1 MHLRILPGFAGMLPI
16 SLGAGAGLPSSLR
29 RMFLAVFASLPLAL
43 PLASCEKAA
52 EPHAEAEAE
61 KAAVPALHVVL
72 TGEQI
77 KHLDVKTAV
86 ITAADYV
93 AQLQGFGVVVRFDE
107 LAQAESEVETAEA
120 AVRQSASALERTRKL
135 NDAHFA
141 SAEALDA
148 AKKQA
153 ETDKALL
160 ALAKRKEEVAFGRN
174 APWSTPAERRKIFDS
189 LTKGEKSLV
198 RVTFAND
205 AMPVEM
211 PGSISVRRLVNP
223 QSSVLVKSELV
234 WDAPADVSM
243 PGRSVFALVPG
254 GQLAEGERLL
264 AFADS
269 GAHLSGVLIPEAAI
283 IMSDGKIWCYVAEA
297 KGSFGRRPVDTTRP
311 LPGGYFAGQ
320 GFRAGEAVVTQGQ
333 SLLLAYE
340 MNPEGGEAE

>member
-1 MHLRILPGFAGMLPI
+1 MHLLVLPGDAGEAL
-16 SLGAGAGLPSSLR
+16 SSSLR
-29 RMFLAVFASLPLAL
+29 RIGATLALCLCAPLFLA
-43 PLASCEKAA
+43 CERAA
-52 EPHAEAEAE
+52 APEQAAEAE
-61 KAAVPALHVVL
+61 KAAAPAFHVVL

-77 KHLDVKTAV
+77 KHLDIRTAV

-135 NDAHFA
+135 NERHFA

-160 ALAKRKEEVAFGRN
+160 ALAKRKEEVAYGRN
-174 APWSTPAERRKIFDS
+174 APWRTPAERRKIFDS

-198 RVTFAND
+198 RVTFASD
-205 AMPVEM
+205 AMPVQM
-211 PGSISVRRLVNP
+211 PGSINVRRLVNP
-223 QSSVLVKSELV
+223 QSSVLIKSELV
-234 WDAPADVSM
+234 WDAPADVAM
-243 PGRSVFALVPG
+243 PGRSLFALVPG
-254 GQLAEGERLL
+254 GLLAEGERLL

-269 GAHLSGVLIPEAAI
+269 GERLSGVLIPEAAI

-340 MNPEGGEAE
+340 INPEGGEAE